1 MSENNIFIKNN
12 IMSFVNKCKK
22 DNDIKQKIAFKI
34 EELVNNIK
42 CFFCLDEKQCWDYR
56 GQKFKGDGK
65 GEFYR
70 KICKHCL
77 NRELKILWIEDSI
90 TNELFGPFGIKLF
103 RYDSQAGSD
112 RFIALEEYVVRKN
125 QQLLKPEY
133 NKSSVDSIHTNKK
146 TYKIEVELGNIIN
159 TCKQAIEAYAGNI
172 PSMIN
177 LIKNIKLNISNFEEE
192 SNKNT
197 LICEEIEKNHFLYV
211 AIKNNSSKKNKKFC
225 YIYNYEKF
233 YLDIQIDIFEI
244 KTLNESAHHM
254 CSKIVNDSAEKNIH
268 DIIKLFELNY
278 EHSDVNTAT

>member
-1 MSENNIFIKNN
+1 
-12 IMSFVNKCKK
+12 
-22 DNDIKQKIAFKI
+22 
-34 EELVNNIK
+34 
-42 CFFCLDEKQCWDYR
+42 
-56 GQKFKGDGK
+56 
-65 GEFYR
+65 
-70 KICKHCL
+70 
-77 NRELKILWIEDSI
+77 
-90 TNELFGPFGIKLF
+90 
-103 RYDSQAGSD
+103 
-112 RFIALEEYVVRKN
+112 
-125 QQLLKPEY
+125 
-133 NKSSVDSIHTNKK
+133 
-146 TYKIEVELGNIIN
+146 
-159 TCKQAIEAYAGNI
+159 
-172 PSMIN
+172 MIN

-278 EHSDVNTAT
+278 EHSESSQ